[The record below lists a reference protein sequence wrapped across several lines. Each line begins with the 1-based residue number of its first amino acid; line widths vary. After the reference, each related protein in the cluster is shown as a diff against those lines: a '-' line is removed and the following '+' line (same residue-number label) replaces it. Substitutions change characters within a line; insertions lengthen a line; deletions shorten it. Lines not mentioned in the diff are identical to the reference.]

1 MKTAKRIILCMLA
14 MVMLASFY
22 CVGSHAYILGGET
35 FEDEYG
41 NALFSLD
48 VSNANIQTFQY
59 TAYAELQKADGAN
72 FSVGIC
78 FASIYG
84 WNSLTHSY
92 EEYDGDNVLA
102 YYRESAAV
110 FETDVAY
117 FSETGENNCVHSVS
131 MTKRVDFQPT
141 HGKAT
146 AIIGSVNDNGDCA
159 IVLETFE
166 GQAARKRIRFTAIT
180 DETVSYAWVTGD
192 DGFIQM
198 SN

>member
-22 CVGSHAYILGGET
+22 CVGSHAYILGGDT

-48 VSNANIQTFQY
+48 VSNANNQTFQY
-59 TAYAELQKADGAN
+59 TAYAELQKASGAN

-92 EEYDGDNVLA
+92 EEYDGDDVLA
-102 YYRESAAV
+102 YYRATDTVS
-110 FETDVAY
+110 ETDVAY
-117 FSETGENNCVHSVS
+117 FSETDDNCVHSIS
-131 MTKRVDFQPT
+131 TTKRVNFQPT

-146 AIIGSVNDNGDCA
+146 AIIGRVDDNGDCA
-159 IVLETFE
+159 IVLEKLE
-166 GQAARKRIRFTAIT
+166 GQAARVRIYFTAIT
-180 DETVSYAWVTGD
+180 EKIVSYAWVTGD